1 MNLFKLLVSN
11 QTEIRCKQPCARPY
25 LSLYPMYN
33 GKMRLSIALVCIMP
47 FFISSCVSVVLVGD
61 PLSSEER
68 VNLGYIYEL
77 RGRYDLAEKEYAKA
91 IRRDKKNWLA
101 YYNLGNIYARRGD
114 WDKAQDLYEEAL
126 SIRWEPDVL
135 NNLAYVLMKKGDYCS
150 ALWTIQEALKKHVKE
165 EYTKTKE
172 EIVKAIENSGVRCLS
187 LEREGESR

>member
-1 MNLFKLLVSN
+1 
-11 QTEIRCKQPCARPY
+11 
-25 LSLYPMYN
+25 
-33 GKMRLSIALVCIMP
+33 
-47 FFISSCVSVVLVGD
+47 D

-77 RGRYDLAEKEYAKA
+77 RGRHDLAEKEYAKA
-91 IRRDKKNWLA
+91 IRKDRKNWLA
-101 YYNLGNIYARRGD
+101 YYNLGNIHAKRGD

-126 SIRWEPDVL
+126 SIRWEPDAL